1 MENGASVTEVDHSR
15 RTPLHYAVSNTYP
28 EGILA
33 PLESGA
39 IIMIDCEVE
48 TSYWHNKEMDKS
60 PEIIRMMIDAGACV
74 TATDADGKTALH
86 FAVQN
91 QHTERI
97 RDLMRMRD
105 HDRKEETTVCFAATN
120 NNPEVVRTLLGYGA
134 SVDAV
139 DRKGRT
145 PLHDA
150 ARESSNAQV
159 VQLLLDHGASPT
171 TLDQNGET
179 PLHQAARL
187 TINPEIITMLLKNG
201 ASVTEIN
208 QEGKTPLELLEA
220 NSNME
225 EGEKQLL
232 FQSLLLT

>member
-1 MENGASVTEVDHSR
+1 M
-15 RTPLHYAVSNTYP
+15 RTPLHYAVYNTYP
-28 EGILA
+28 ETILA

-39 IIMIDCEVE
+39 AIMVDCEVE
-48 TSYWHNKEMDKS
+48 TSHWHNKDLDKS

-74 TATDADGKTALH
+74 MATDADGKTAFHL
-86 FAVQN
+86 AVQN
-91 QHTERI
+91 RHTERI
-97 RDLMRMRD
+97 RELLRMLD
-105 HDRKEETTVCFAATN
+105 YNRKEEAIVCYAATN
-120 NNPEVVRTLLGYGA
+120 NNPEVVRTLLEYGA
-134 SVDAV
+134 SVDAA

-159 VQLLLDHGASPT
+159 VQLLLDHGASLT

-179 PLHQAARL
+179 PLHQAARQ
-187 TINPEIITMLLKNG
+187 TINPEIITILVNNG

-208 QEGKTPLELLEA
+208 QEGKTALELLEA
-220 NSNME
+220 NSNIE

-232 FQSLLLT
+232 FQSLMLT

>member
-1 MENGASVTEVDHSR
+1 
-15 RTPLHYAVSNTYP
+15 
-28 EGILA
+28 
-33 PLESGA
+33 
-39 IIMIDCEVE
+39 
-48 TSYWHNKEMDKS
+48 
-60 PEIIRMMIDAGACV
+60 MMIDAGACV
-74 TATDADGKTALH
+74 TAADADGKTALH

-91 QHTERI
+91 RHTERI
-97 RDLMRMRD
+97 RELLRMLD
-105 HDRKEETTVCFAATN
+105 YNRKEEAIVCYAATN

-159 VQLLLDHGASPT
+159 VQLLLDHGAALT
-171 TLDQNGET
+171 TSDQNGET
-179 PLHQAARL
+179 PLHQAARQ
-187 TINPEIITMLLKNG
+187 TINPEIITILLKNG

-220 NSNME
+220 NSYIE
-225 EGEKQLL
+225 EGDKQLL
-232 FQSLLLT
+232 FQSLMLT